1 LIHIRDEMIS
11 KDHELAGVV
20 PHSLVLRLRDSYGSV
35 ALLQTTLAKEEEVR
49 VLRFRLVGRV
59 HAFID
64 HPRSSLILR
73 DALFSIAHPPFGA
86 WSQEKDG
93 VATIALSG
101 ELDMATA
108 PILSDSLARF
118 EGNGV
123 STIVLDLHDLTFIDS
138 TGLHVSLEA
147 RNRAMS
153 NGQRLLVRGASPTA
167 QRHVEIV
174 GQQFLLDDPEH
185 DSELLV

>member
-1 LIHIRDEMIS
+1 M
-11 KDHELAGVV
+11 G
-20 PHSLVLRLRDSYGSV
+20 
-35 ALLQTTLAKEEEVR
+35 LQ
-49 VLRFRLVGRV
+49 
-59 HAFID
+59 
-64 HPRSSLILR
+64 
-73 DALFSIAHPPFGA
+73 PPFGA
-86 WSQEKDG
+86 RSQEKDG

-108 PILSDSLARF
+108 PILSDSLAPF

-138 TGLHVSLEA
+138 TGLHAFLEA

-174 GQQFLLDDPEH
+174 GLQFLLDDPEH

>member
-1 LIHIRDEMIS
+1 
-11 KDHELAGVV
+11 
-20 PHSLVLRLRDSYGSV
+20 
-35 ALLQTTLAKEEEVR
+35 
-49 VLRFRLVGRV
+49 
-59 HAFID
+59 
-64 HPRSSLILR
+64 
-73 DALFSIAHPPFGA
+73 
-86 WSQEKDG
+86 
-93 VATIALSG
+93 
-101 ELDMATA
+101 MATA

>member
-1 LIHIRDEMIS
+1 M
-11 KDHELAGVV
+11 G
-20 PHSLVLRLRDSYGSV
+20 
-35 ALLQTTLAKEEEVR
+35 LQ
-49 VLRFRLVGRV
+49 
-59 HAFID
+59 
-64 HPRSSLILR
+64 
-73 DALFSIAHPPFGA
+73 PPFGA
-86 WSQEKDG
+86 RSQEKDG

-108 PILSDSLARF
+108 PILSDSLAPF

-138 TGLHVSLEA
+138 TGLHAFLEA
-147 RNRAMS
+147 RNRATS

-174 GQQFLLDDPEH
+174 GLQFLWTIRSTTWSYSYKSSGSFMPGH
-185 DSELLV
+185 RARPRVQPIGRVHPVPPG